1 MVHIKTE
8 EISSKSKKEEEEKK
22 TYIQKEKER
31 ESERFK
37 QTTKLH
43 KLPNSFTV
51 INSPHSIC

>member
-8 EISSKSKKEEEEKK
+8 EISSISKKEEEEKK
-22 TYIQKEKER
+22 KHTFKKKKR